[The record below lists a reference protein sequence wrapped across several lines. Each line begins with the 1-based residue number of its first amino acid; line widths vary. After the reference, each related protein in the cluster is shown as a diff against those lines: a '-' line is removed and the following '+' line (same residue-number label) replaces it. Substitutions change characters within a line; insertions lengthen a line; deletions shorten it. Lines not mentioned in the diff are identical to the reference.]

1 MKIRQALKNQKGFT
15 LVELM
20 VVVIIIG
27 ILAAIALPNF
37 YKQAD
42 KAKVGRAKSEL
53 AQMRSILITYK
64 SEYNKLPD
72 DFTALLKDN
81 GFSNGIPNDPWGN
94 PYDYQAGNPS
104 TGPNANFLVYSKGA
118 DGQPSTGDEVYADV
132 NGVDQGK
139 KP

>member
-42 KAKVGRAKSEL
+42 KAKVGRAKAEL
-53 AQMRSILITYK
+53 GQFRSILITYK

-72 DFTALLKDN
+72 NINALLQDN
-81 GFSNGIPNDPWGN
+81 GFSNGLPKDPWGRN
-94 PYDYQAGNPS
+94 YIYEPGNTTSGPS
-104 TGPNANFLVYSKGA
+104 ASFILYSQGTNET
-118 DGQPSTGDEVYADV
+118 DVNDDVYADV
-132 NGVDQGK
+132 NGVIQGSH
-139 KP
+139 